1 MYVTVNIIVKE
12 FDAAQTMACL
22 KSAFVESVSS
32 ERAVE
37 ESEAFNSG
45 QPLEAESIGYACRP
59 TGEALACF
67 TLLGGGVEGVEV
79 EYVLGFAR
87 ASNETLPA
95 LTEHTLKALERHIK
109 ANGGKFRFRAARL
122 QDYSSLGT
130 AVEARPTRWTD
141 RFRAY
146 TAQRDLLNR
155 GAIVAALAGLTAFSA
170 DWMAGLLAAIVGCV
184 VSVGLSLAQALLPG
198 RAGIEWRIR

>member
-1 MYVTVNIIVKE
+1 MTGRLRRRGAALRAAWIPAYAGMTVGY
-12 FDAAQTMACL
+12 
-22 KSAFVESVSS
+22 
-32 ERAVE
+32 
-37 ESEAFNSG
+37 SG

-59 TGEALACF
+59 TGESLACF

-87 ASNETLPA
+87 ASNETLLA

-109 ANGGKFRFRAARL
+109 ASGGKFRFRAARL

-130 AVEARPTRWTD
+130 AIEARPMRWTD

-146 TAQRDLLNR
+146 TAQRDLWNK
-155 GAIVAALAGLTAFSA
+155 GAIVAALAGLTALFSA
-170 DWMAGLLAAIVGCV
+170 DWMAGLLTAIVGCV